1 MEMKE
6 TLEAMRTEMASRD
19 ERTSEQFQ
27 ALRAEV
33 QEVRKEVHAG
43 LQGVRAEV
51 QDLRTEVHTGFQ
63 GVRTELQD
71 MRKEI
76 QGVRIFKYNRLGL
89 AIAAVVGIAVV
100 GTFVLQLLDAIF

>member
-19 ERTSEQFQ
+19 ECTSEQFQ

-33 QEVRKEVHAG
+33 QDVRKEVHAG